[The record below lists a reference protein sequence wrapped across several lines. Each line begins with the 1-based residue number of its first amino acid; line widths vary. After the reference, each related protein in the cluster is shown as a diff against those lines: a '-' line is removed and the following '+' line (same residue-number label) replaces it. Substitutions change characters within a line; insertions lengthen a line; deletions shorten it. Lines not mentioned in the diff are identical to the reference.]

1 MCLHYE
7 FKITEFLKESGD
19 PYRKTIAFCVDQEP
33 AARMRQALINEGAD
47 LVAENQRYVMR
58 ISE

>member
-1 MCLHYE
+1 MRNPA
-7 FKITEFLKESGD
+7 ESGD
-19 PYRKTIAFCVDQEP
+19 STGKLSPLLGRPEP

-47 LVAENQRYVMR
+47 LVAENQRYVMC